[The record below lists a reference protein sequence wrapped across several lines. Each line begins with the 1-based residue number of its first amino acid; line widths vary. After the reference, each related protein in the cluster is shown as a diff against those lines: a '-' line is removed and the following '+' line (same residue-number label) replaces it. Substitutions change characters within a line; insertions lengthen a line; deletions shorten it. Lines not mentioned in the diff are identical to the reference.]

1 MPTVDSPYDLSDVT
15 VTEMYF
21 LQNIDCCCWM
31 SAWRNLLHEFVQS
44 LIWNVIYHQCLAAE
58 RFVIM
63 SSVSDEDSGFFYF
76 LSTEVCCMKIQ
87 NKLLGK
93 CLQVQVRRVS
103 LADCSPYSALQEW
116 RWLPESQ
123 ALSSQHTGECL
134 TAPGE
139 QYEGVHLKPCIS
151 QGESDKSGTT
161 PASVGLSSEASSQ
174 TWSCSKKG
182 HLTLIGSGLHLS
194 ATQESTLVF
203 LSREH
208 KQVGIFKRRN
218 RRSCMTSI
226 RLY

>member
-1 MPTVDSPYDLSDVT
+1 MQKIL
-15 VTEMYF
+15 
-21 LQNIDCCCWM
+21 IAICCWM
-31 SAWRNLLHEFVQS
+31 SARRNPLHESKVWF
-44 LIWNVIYHQCLAAE
+44 WNVIYQFSCRL
-58 RFVIM
+58 RQWL
-63 SSVSDEDSGFFYF
+63 FYF

-93 CLQVQVRRVS
+93 CLQVQVGRVS
-103 LADCSPYSALQEW
+103 LAYCSPYSALQEW

-134 TAPGE
+134 TAPAE

-151 QGESDKSGTT
+151 QVESDKSGAA

-208 KQVGIFKRRN
+208 KQVGIFKRRT

-226 RLY
+226 RLYLN